1 MNDSSSHYSV
11 HSADTS
17 SSASNGRCL
26 DIDEDS
32 PFSDLSAVYACSDQA
47 QFAALDATS
56 SIFVREVAHYLGLA
70 GPDLTVPYDFA
81 PLAETV
87 RRHCRRKRPRTSS
100 TAGAAAS
107 AQSPA
112 SSASSA
118 SSTSGRKKDRG
129 AGRRMR
135 REQREAREHPEPL
148 PDFPAFNPASTFNG
162 WTHQYAWAEDICEYS
177 TLLGATTSGAYK
189 HITSAMTLVHGLP
202 QFHQR
207 CLDGDFTIEHVAFVT
222 RRCRDVAFRYLP
234 SIDDY
239 LADRRAD
246 ITIET
251 FKRSLALK
259 IAALQPAQETLEK
272 VAVRRRVDISTGD
285 DGTAYLTLTG
295 PAPELHACYRR
306 VEAFARAVYKG
317 NIDAFGDQLNDGE
330 SFDDDRGIDALMFDI
345 LTRTRPQLK
354 LRITSNNTTTG
365 DISSTDFPID
375 GLFAG
380 PDGVPMSPEESLLD
394 YIERTFGQ
402 MNDETSVPAGAN
414 DQ

>member
-162 WTHQYAWAEDICEYS
+162 WTHQYAWAEDIC
-177 TLLGATTSGAYK
+177 
-189 HITSAMTLVHGLP
+189 
-202 QFHQR
+202 
-207 CLDGDFTIEHVAFVT
+207 
-222 RRCRDVAFRYLP
+222 
-234 SIDDY
+234 
-239 LADRRAD
+239 
-246 ITIET
+246 
-251 FKRSLALK
+251 
-259 IAALQPAQETLEK
+259 
-272 VAVRRRVDISTGD
+272 
-285 DGTAYLTLTG
+285 
-295 PAPELHACYRR
+295 
-306 VEAFARAVYKG
+306 
-317 NIDAFGDQLNDGE
+317 
-330 SFDDDRGIDALMFDI
+330 
-345 LTRTRPQLK
+345 
-354 LRITSNNTTTG
+354 
-365 DISSTDFPID
+365 
-375 GLFAG
+375 
-380 PDGVPMSPEESLLD
+380 
-394 YIERTFGQ
+394 
-402 MNDETSVPAGAN
+402 
-414 DQ
+414 